1 MADGDLLPWAEL
13 GRRFIEPLAVAAD
26 SPAAAEA
33 LLVELGYIAPADVT
47 ALEELGGGIGMVA
60 GAIDALLE
68 ALDAED
74 EEAALVALA
83 ELAVGLGRV
92 FAGFDGVLTRLQAD
106 FSGSGLLTD
115 TDIVGELPRKLADHL
130 VVRLLEDYHPTL
142 FAALLLIGVIDVEDV
157 EDAPTEFHAEYRR
170 RRVDWEGIP
179 NLLSDPI
186 GSLKANLRDGDEFLY
201 ERLLFFLRALAV
213 SRGLVASYDVPDGDV
228 LETVND
234 GTDLTARDD
243 YDELTMLRFP
253 IVRDPAVQLGLDLYP
268 RLDAATGK
276 ATGLG
281 AALRLGGEIE
291 IPLGDDWRIVLT
303 VGAAL
308 TDSLGILIEQD
319 GTPRFV
325 DKVLTGDPAD
335 LADAVQFGV
344 KIAIE
349 PTENR
354 ASGPIVS
361 LGLPLGA
368 RFELGSGDLAIGVEK
383 LKDLRIF
390 AEADLVGGVFQFG
403 TGSADGFISS
413 VVPLDAVRAEFTL
426 GVGVSNVA
434 GLYFKGSSGLE
445 LRLPLHLALGPIQLD
460 HVTLGATFKEDSLP
474 LTAAT
479 GLSIKLG
486 PIAGAIEDIGVRATL
501 VPKAD
506 RSGNLGPLDAQFAFK
521 PPNGVGLAIDAGVV
535 SGGGYLYF
543 DTEREEYAGAL
554 ELSVAGWLRLT
565 AIGLVTTR
573 MPDGSHGFSLLIIIT
588 AEFGSS
594 GIQLGYGF
602 ALIGVG
608 GLLGLNRTMR
618 LQPLM
623 EGVRTGAVN
632 GIMFPRD
639 VVANA
644 PRIISDLRTI
654 FPPKEGTFLIG
665 PMAKLGWG
673 GGIITL
679 SLGVIIEIP
688 GNVAILG
695 VLQLALPTEDEP
707 VLILRVNFAGAIEFD
722 RKRLYF
728 FAALFESRLLF
739 MTIEGEMAVLAAFGD
754 DANLVLSVGGFH
766 PDFDPPPLPVPTP
779 KRISLNI
786 LNETSAKLRAETYFA
801 VTTNTAQMGARA
813 ELLLGM
819 SEFGIEG
826 SIGFDALLQFVPLHF
841 VVDISASF
849 SVKVFGVGA
858 FSVRVKV
865 KLEGPSPWRVKGT
878 GSISLLFFDISVE
891 FEKTWGSL
899 LDVVLE
905 PIAVLARVLEELA
918 KGESWTAHLP
928 PGANLLVSLRPLDTA
943 QDALVLHPVGTLR
956 VSQRAV
962 PLGLTVAKVGEQRP
976 SDVRKLTMGVAGGG
990 LAKSADALESFAP
1003 AQYQDFDDATKLSK
1017 PAYERYPGGI
1027 ELSVDGDQ
1035 LASGAVVKRIVRYEL
1050 STIDTN
1056 YRRFVRRFHTFP
1068 VSVFTHLLHGAS
1080 IARSPLSQHAGTEL
1094 RPFADAVSVAGES
1107 YVVAFAADN
1116 TAVGGAAVFASEAMA
1131 REEMAAR
1138 VAADPRLDGALHVVP
1153 AFEMAA

>member
-1 MADGDLLPWAEL
+1 MDDGDLLPWAEL
-13 GRRFIEPLAVAAD
+13 GRRFIEPLAAAAD
-26 SPAAAEA
+26 SPQAAEA
-33 LLVELGYIAPADVT
+33 LLVELGYLAPSDVT
-47 ALEELGGGIGMVA
+47 ALSELGGGIGMVA

-68 ALDAED
+68 ALDAGD

-83 ELAVGLGRV
+83 ELAVGLGRT
-92 FAGFDGVLTRLQAD
+92 FAGLDSVVTRLEAD
-106 FSGSGLLTD
+106 FAGSGLLTD
-115 TDIVGELPRKLADHL
+115 TDILTELPRKVADHL
-130 VVRLLEDYHPTL
+130 VVRLLEDHYPTL
-142 FAALLLIGVIDVEDV
+142 FAALLLVGVIDVEDV
-157 EDAPTEFHAEYRR
+157 EDVPTQFHVEYRR
-170 RRVDWEGIP
+170 RTVDWEGIP
-179 NLLSDPI
+179 DLLSDPI
-186 GSLKANLRDGDEFLY
+186 GSLQANLRDGDEFLY

-213 SRGLVASYDVPDGDV
+213 SRGLVASYDVPHADV

-234 GTDLTARDD
+234 GTDLSTRDD

-253 IVRDPAVQLGLDLYP
+253 LVRDPAVQLGLELYP
-268 RLDAATGK
+268 RLEAATGK

-281 AALRLGGEIE
+281 AALRLGGELE
-291 IPLGDDWRIVLT
+291 IPLGEDWRIVLT

-308 TDSLGILIEQD
+308 TDSLGIMLEQD
-319 GTPRFV
+319 GSPRFV
-325 DKVLTGDPAD
+325 DKILTGTPAD
-335 LADAVQFGV
+335 LADAIQFGV

-354 ASGPIVS
+354 PAGPIVA

-368 RFELGSGDLAIGVEK
+368 RFELGSGDIAIGVEK

-390 AEADLVGGVFQFG
+390 AEADLTGGVLQFG
-403 TGSADGFISS
+403 TGGADGFVSS
-413 VVPLDAVRAEFTL
+413 VVPLDAVRAEFSL
-426 GVGVSNVA
+426 GVGVSNLA
-434 GLYFKGSSGLE
+434 GLYFKGSSGLT
-445 LRLPLHLALGPIQLD
+445 LRLPLHLALGPIGIE
-460 HVTLGATFKEDSLP
+460 HITLGAEFKEGSLP

-479 GLSIKLG
+479 GLSVKLG
-486 PIAGAIEDIGVRATL
+486 PIAGAIEDIGVQATL
-501 VPKAD
+501 VPSAD
-506 RSGNLGPLDAQFAFK
+506 RTGNLGPLDARFAFK
-521 PPNGVGLAIDAGVV
+521 PPKGVGLAIDAGVV
-535 SGGGYLYF
+535 SGGGYLFF
-543 DTEREEYAGAL
+543 DTDREEYAGAL

-588 AEFGSS
+588 AEFGS

-602 ALIGVG
+602 TLIGVG

-623 EGVRTGAVN
+623 EGVRTGAIN

-673 GGIITL
+673 GSIVTL

-695 VLQLALPTEDEP
+695 VLQLALPTEDDP

-722 RKRLYF
+722 RKRVYF
-728 FAALFESRLLF
+728 FAALFDSHLLF
-739 MTIEGEMAVLAAFGD
+739 MTLEGEMAALAAFGD

-766 PDFDPPPLPVPTP
+766 PEFDPPPLPVPTP

-786 LNETSAKLRAETYFA
+786 LNEASAKLRAETYFA

-819 SEFGIEG
+819 SEFGVEG

-858 FSVRVKV
+858 FSVRVKLT
-865 KLEGPSPWRVKGT
+865 LEGPSPWRVKGT
-878 GSISLLFFDISVE
+878 GSISLLFFDISID

-905 PIAVLARVLEELA
+905 PIAVLARVLEELG

-928 PGANLLVSLRPLDTA
+928 PGANLLVSLRALDPG

-962 PLGLTVAKVGEQRP
+962 PLGLTVTKVGEQRP
-976 SDVRKLTMGVAGGG
+976 SDVRRLTLGVSGGG
-990 LAKSADALESFAP
+990 LAKRADALESFAP
-1003 AQYQDFDDATKLSK
+1003 AQFQDFDDATKLAK
-1017 PAYERYPGGI
+1017 PAYESFPGGI

-1035 LASGAVVKRIVRYEL
+1035 LASGAMVKRVVRYEL

-1068 VSVFTHLLHGAS
+1068 GSVFTHLLDGAS
-1080 IARSPLSQHAGTEL
+1080 VTRSPLSHHAGSRL
-1094 RPFADAVSVAGES
+1094 RPFDDSVGVSDETF
-1107 YVVAFAADN
+1107 VVAFTADN
-1116 TAVGGAAVFASEAMA
+1116 TAAGGTAAFTSEAMA
-1131 REEMAAR
+1131 RDELAAR
-1138 VAADPRLDGALHVVP
+1138 IATDPRLDGELHVLP
-1153 AFEMAA
+1153 AFEVAA

>member
-1 MADGDLLPWAEL
+1 MADDDLYPWVEL
-13 GRRFIEPLAVAAD
+13 GRRFIEPLAIAVD
-26 SPAAAEA
+26 SPAEAEA

-47 ALEELGGGIGMVA
+47 ALEELGGGVGMVT
-60 GAIDALLE
+60 GAIDTLLE

-74 EEAALVALA
+74 EEGALVALA
-83 ELAVGLGRV
+83 ELVVGLGRV
-92 FAGFDGVLTRLQAD
+92 FAGLDGVLTRLQAD
-106 FSGSGLLTD
+106 FAGSGLLTD
-115 TDIVGELPRKLADHL
+115 TDILTELPRKLADHL
-130 VVRLLEDYHPTL
+130 VVRLLEDHYPTL
-142 FAALLLIGVIDVEDV
+142 FAALLLIGVVDVEDI
-157 EDAPTEFHAEYRR
+157 DDLPTEFHAEYRR

-179 NLLSDPI
+179 DLLSDPI

-201 ERLLFFLRALAV
+201 ERLLFFLRTLAV
-213 SRGLVASYDVPDGDV
+213 SRGVVASYDVPDGDV

-234 GTDLTARDD
+234 GTDLTTRED
-243 YDELTMLRFP
+243 YDEITMLRFP
-253 IVRDPAVQLGLDLYP
+253 IVRDPAVDLGLELYP

-281 AALRLGGEIE
+281 AALRLGGELE

-303 VGAAL
+303 IGAAL
-308 TDSLGILIEQD
+308 TDSLGILLEQD

-325 DKVLTGDPAD
+325 DKVLTGGPQA

-354 ASGPIVS
+354 PPGPIVS

-368 RFELGSGDLAIGVEK
+368 RFELGSGDVAVGVEK

-390 AEADLVGGVFQFG
+390 AEADVTGGLLQFG
-403 TGSADGFISS
+403 TGNADGFVST
-413 VVPLDAVRAEFTL
+413 VVPLDAVRAEFSL

-434 GLYFKGSSGLE
+434 GLYFKGSSGLT
-445 LRLPLHLALGPIQLD
+445 LRLPLHLTLGPIGIE
-460 HVTLGATFKEDSLP
+460 HVTLGAEFREGSLP

-486 PIAGAIEDIGVRATL
+486 PLAGAIEDIGVQAIL
-501 VPKAD
+501 EPVAD
-506 RSGNLGPLDAQFAFK
+506 RSGNLGPLDARFAFK
-521 PPNGVGLAIDAGVV
+521 PPKGVGLAIDAGVV
-535 SGGGYLYF
+535 SGGGYLFF
-543 DTEREEYAGAL
+543 DTDREEYAGAL

-588 AEFGSS
+588 AEFGS

-602 ALIGVG
+602 ALMGVG

-618 LQPLM
+618 LAPLM
-623 EGVRTGAVN
+623 EGVRTGAIN

-673 GGIITL
+673 SGIITL

-688 GNVAILG
+688 GNIAIIG

-728 FAALFESRLLF
+728 FAALFDSRLLF
-739 MTIEGEMAVLAAFGD
+739 MTIEGEMAVLAAFGE

-766 PDFDPPPLPVPTP
+766 PEFDPPPLPVPTP

-786 LNETSAKLRAETYFA
+786 LNESSAKLRAETYFA

-813 ELLLGM
+813 ELLLGL
-819 SEFGIEG
+819 SDFGIQG

-841 VVDISASF
+841 AVDVSASF

-858 FSVRVKV
+858 FSVRVKCR
-865 KLEGPSPWRVKGT
+865 LEGPSPWRVKGT
-878 GSISLLFFDISVE
+878 GSISLLFFDISVD

-905 PIAVLARVLEELA
+905 PIAVLARVLEELG

-928 PGANLLVSLRPLDTA
+928 PGANALVSLRKLDPA
-943 QDALVLHPVGTLR
+943 EEGLVLHPVGTLR

-962 PLGLTVAKVGEQRP
+962 PLGLTVTKVGEQRP
-976 SDVRKLTMGVAGGG
+976 SDVRKLTLGVAAGG
-990 LAKSADALESFAP
+990 LAKRGDALESFAP
-1003 AQYQDFDDATKLSK
+1003 AQFQDFDDAAKLAK
-1017 PAYERYPGGI
+1017 PAYESYPGGI

-1035 LASGAVVKRIVRYEL
+1035 LASGQTVRRIVRYEL

-1068 VSVFTHLLHGAS
+1068 VSVFDHLLDGAS
-1080 IARSPLSQHAGTEL
+1080 VTRSPLSQHAGSRL
-1094 RPFADAVSVAGES
+1094 RPFDDTVGLAAETF
-1107 YVVAFAADN
+1107 VVASTADN
-1116 TAVGGAAVFASEAMA
+1116 TAAGGTAVFSSEAMA
-1131 REEMAAR
+1131 REDLAAR
-1138 VAADPRLDGALHVVP
+1138 LRDDPALDGTLHVLPGFEVAA
-1153 AFEMAA
+1153 